1 MNYSKGITVAT
12 PSPDSEPTRP
22 VRDLLRRL
30 IKAPAAFSIL
40 WPALLIIG
48 GYVAWHR
55 WGSVHVTQRYS
66 GIDPTQIRISDP
78 PEHVRSNIVK
88 AVYRDTAMEELS
100 LLDRQATA
108 KIASAFSMHP
118 WVREVIGVRKL
129 PGGIIDV
136 RLDYR
141 VPVAMVHVFKPDRND
156 TRSYFFPVDGQGVL
170 LPTTEF
176 AQAETN
182 QYLYIE
188 VPGVYSTNDAGTPFG
203 DRRVEA
209 AAKLAELLQ
218 PVREE
223 TTLRS
228 IGVHG
233 DPRQTDTPQLELTTQ
248 SGARLFWGSPPG
260 SELPGEPTVAMKL
273 RTLMSVDKSQ
283 NADLRMAGVGSSLQ

>member
-1 MNYSKGITVAT
+1 MR
-12 PSPDSEPTRP
+12 SPDAERRRP
-22 VRDLLRRL
+22 IRDLLRRL

-66 GIDPTQIRISDP
+66 GLDPSQIQVTDP
-78 PEHVRSNIVK
+78 PEHVRTNIVK
-88 AVYRDTAMEELS
+88 AVYRDTAMEDLS

-118 WVREVIGVRKL
+118 WVRSVVGVRKL
-129 PGGIIDV
+129 PSGVIDV
-136 RLDYR
+136 RLEYR
-141 VPVAMVHVFKPDRND
+141 TPVAMVHVFKPDRND
-156 TRSYFFPVDGQGVL
+156 TRSYFFPVDGEGIL

-176 AQAETN
+176 ARAETT
-182 QYLYIE
+182 QFLFIE

-218 PVREE
+218 PYREE
-223 TTLRS
+223 AQLRS

-233 DPRQTDTPQLELTTQ
+233 DRRQTETPQLELTTQ
-248 SGARLFWGSPPG
+248 SGGRLFWGSPPG
-260 SELPGEPTVAMKL
+260 AELPGEATVQMKL
-273 RTLMSVDKSQ
+273 RTLMAVDKTK
-283 NADLRMAGVGSSLQ
+283 NADLRMAAGATVFQ